1 LTNSFAVRIDQ
12 LHPVLDTE
20 LATDTLAYGIEA
32 RLLTTT

>member
-12 LHPVLDTE
+12 LHPVLDME